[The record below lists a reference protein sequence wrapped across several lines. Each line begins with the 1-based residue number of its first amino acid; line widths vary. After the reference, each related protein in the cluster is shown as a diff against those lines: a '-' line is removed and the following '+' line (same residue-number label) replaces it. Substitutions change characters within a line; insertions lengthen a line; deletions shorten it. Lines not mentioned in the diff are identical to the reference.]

1 MKMGI
6 IARGVV
12 AVLVALAVT
21 PAASHHGWLWAE
33 DENFELTGVVK
44 SARLGNPHG
53 LLTVEAKGGAAG
65 GGTSGGGTS
74 GGGTSGGGTSGGGTS
89 GGGTSGGGTWTVEV
103 GQPWRNKRAG
113 LTDDKLVPGVELT
126 ASGHRSS
133 DRSRRLMKAERI
145 IISGRTYDLYPER
158 D

>member
-74 GGGTSGGGTSGGGTS
+74 GGGTSGGGT
-89 GGGTSGGGTWTVEV
+89 WTVEV

>member
-6 IARGVV
+6 IARAVV
-12 AVLVALAVT
+12 AVVVALAVT

-53 LLTVEAKGGAAG
+53 LLTVDARGGA
-65 GGTSGGGTS
+65 SGGGAS
-74 GGGTSGGGTSGGGTS
+74 
-89 GGGTSGGGTWTVEV
+89 GGTWTVEV

-113 LTDDKLVPGVELT
+113 LTDDKLVPGVVLT
-126 ASGHRSS
+126 ASGHRAS

-145 IISGRTYDLYPER
+145 VIAGRTYDLYPER

>member
-89 GGGTSGGGTWTVEV
+89 GGGTWTVEV

>member
-1 MKMGI
+1 
-6 IARGVV
+6 V

-74 GGGTSGGGTSGGGTS
+74 GGGAS

>member
-1 MKMGI
+1 MGI

-53 LLTVEAKGGAAG
+53 LLTVAARGGA
-65 GGTSGGGTS
+65 
-74 GGGTSGGGTSGGGTS
+74 
-89 GGGTSGGGTWTVEV
+89 SGGGTWTVEV

-133 DRSRRLMKAERI
+133 DPSRRLMKAERI
-145 IISGRTYDLYPER
+145 IIAGRTYDLYPER

>member
-12 AVLVALAVT
+12 AVLMALAVT
-21 PAASHHGWLWAE
+21 RAVSHHGWLWAE

-53 LLTVEAKGGAAG
+53 LLTLEVRGGAA
-65 GGTSGGGTS
+65 
-74 GGGTSGGGTSGGGTS
+74 
-89 GGGTSGGGTWTVEV
+89 GGGTWTVEV
-103 GQPWRNKRAG
+103 GQPWRNQRAG

-126 ASGHRSS
+126 ASGHRAS

-145 IISGRTYDLYPER
+145 LIAGRTYVLYPDR

>member
-74 GGGTSGGGTSGGGTS
+74 GGGTSGGGTSGGGT
-89 GGGTSGGGTWTVEV
+89 WTVEV

>member
-1 MKMGI
+1 MGI
-6 IARGVV
+6 IARAVV

-74 GGGTSGGGTSGGGTS
+74 GGGAS